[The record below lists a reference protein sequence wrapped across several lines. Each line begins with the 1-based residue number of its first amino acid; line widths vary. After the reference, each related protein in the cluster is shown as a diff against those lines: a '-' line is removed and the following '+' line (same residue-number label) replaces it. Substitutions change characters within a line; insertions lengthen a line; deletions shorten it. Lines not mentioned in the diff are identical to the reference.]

1 MKASKVKREGGLL
14 HYRGHTFSAFNK
26 PVDAPKGATQ
36 KKMVLAK
43 KGDEVKLVRFGLRG
57 MEDYTQHHDAKRRE
71 NYLTRSAG
79 IRDKNGNLTKDD
91 VFSAN
96 HWARRTLWGVAF
108 VASCLS
114 LSLACSGTAPLV

>member
-1 MKASKVKREGGLL
+1 MKASNLKREGGKIV
-14 HYRGHTFSAFNK
+14 YRGHEFPGFNK

-57 MEDYTQHHDAKRRE
+57 MDDFTQHHDAERRK
-71 NYLTRSAG
+71 NYLARSAG
-79 IRDKNGNLTKDD
+79 IKDKNGKPTKDD

-96 HWARRTLWGVAF
+96 HWARKVLW
-108 VASCLS
+108 
-114 LSLACSGTAPLV
+114 